1 MSSQPPKSIGDQE
14 LALLR
19 FVSDAGRSTVAQ
31 AVEGFGQPRGL
42 ARSTVLTMMER
53 LRKKGHLGRR
63 RVDGVYHYAPRTA
76 PGAALQHA
84 VRTFVD
90 RSERIRRPRGASR
103 AAGNR
108 AGECAGGGLVALS
121 PRLDGPGPRH
131 AVYDCGA
138 RTRSRRGARCA
149 STCTAFLAASLCH
162 GRSARCVDHGIG
174 RGGDGKCFRVA
185 GHWRPVHRIPRQ
197 ARLHGAHG
205 LSDVWVDGCRDAES
219 RRGRCRSCPR

>member
-1 MSSQPPKSIGDQE
+1 MSSQNQKSIGDQE

-76 PGAALQHA
+76 PGAAIQHA

-90 RSERIRRPRGASR
+90 RTLGGSITPFVAYVAER
-103 AAGNR
+103 
-108 AGECAGGGLVALS
+108 E
-121 PRLDGPGPRH
+121 
-131 AVYDCGA
+131 
-138 RTRSRRGARCA
+138 
-149 STCTAFLAASLCH
+149 
-162 GRSARCVDHGIG
+162 
-174 RGGDGKCFRVA
+174 
-185 GHWRPVHRIPRQ
+185 
-197 ARLHGAHG
+197 G
-205 LSDVWVDGCRDAES
+205 LSDGEIEELES
-219 RRGRCRSCPR
+219 LLAKLQRERKKKP